1 MAYCTGKNPPEFTTE
16 IEKWDENTLADGAD
30 MAVEIEQL
38 YNNTLYNKTA
48 VEQVK
53 GKLLT
58 NLTIPADG
66 WNDLTFIIED
76 DQITES
82 STVYIGYNFDSIP
95 AAQKANIRGKAEA
108 GRLVLVAKKAPAE
121 ALVVDEIRILNLREE

>member
-16 IEKWDENTLADGAD
+16 IEKWDSSTVAEGGD

-66 WNDLTFIIED
+66 WNDLT
-76 DQITES
+76 
-82 STVYIGYNFDSIP
+82 
-95 AAQKANIRGKAEA
+95 
-108 GRLVLVAKKAPAE
+108 
-121 ALVVDEIRILNLREE
+121 

>member
-1 MAYCTGKNPPEFTTE
+1 MAYCTGKNPPVFTTE
-16 IEKWDENTLADGAD
+16 IEKWDSSTVAEGGD

-38 YNNTLYNKTA
+38 YNNTLYNKAA

-58 NLTIPADG
+58 NLTIPAAG
-66 WNDLTFIIED
+66 WNNLTFIIED

-82 STVYIGYNFDSIP
+82 STVYMGYNFDSIP
-95 AAQKANIRGKAEA
+95 AAQKANIRGKTEA
-108 GRLVLVAKKAPAE
+108 GRLVLAAKKAPAVD
-121 ALVVDEIRILNLREE
+121 LKVDEIRILNLREG